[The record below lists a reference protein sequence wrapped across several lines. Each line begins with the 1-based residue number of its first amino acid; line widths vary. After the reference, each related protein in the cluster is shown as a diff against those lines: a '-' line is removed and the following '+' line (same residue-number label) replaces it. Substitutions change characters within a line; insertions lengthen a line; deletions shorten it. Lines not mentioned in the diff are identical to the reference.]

1 MLSRPHPSLGPQER
15 PCGSSLPRHRVG
27 RGPAGPRLPCA
38 GLTVGSGGN
47 KALDR
52 RYRLRRLNWMLVLVT
67 RSSWMLVELSCG
79 QMSLSPEKGDTVMVF
94 LSS

>member
-1 MLSRPHPSLGPQER
+1 MPVMR
-15 PCGSSLPRHRVG
+15 
-27 RGPAGPRLPCA
+27 A
-38 GLTVGSGGN
+38 GLTRGSGGN
-47 KALDR
+47 RALER